1 MVSVRRVAAIFA
13 GCVCGLAIATAA
25 EPKEQPKPK
34 VELRWVE
41 SFRVDGL
48 TVDRGV
54 GCPESPIYPHKTPA
68 LVLTRKDVAEARLN
82 QHEWLMN
89 DVLVQ
94 HYSVTLV
101 LTKEARDRLAGCC
114 PGKSA
119 RVTIL
124 VDGRYWGW
132 HHYTTDNDAKVS
144 ELSKAKNFNPYIGLM
159 SSKAEAEHVVD
170 AFK

>member
-1 MVSVRRVAAIFA
+1 MGSVLRVAAIFA
-13 GCVCGLAIATAA
+13 ACACGAAIGIAA
-25 EPKEQPKPK
+25 EPKEQPKSK

-41 SFRVDGL
+41 SFRVEGL
-48 TVDRGV
+48 TADRGV
-54 GCPESPIYPHKTPA
+54 GDPDSPVYPHKTPA

-82 QHEWLMN
+82 QHEWMMN
-89 DVLVQ
+89 DVVVP
-94 HYSVTLV
+94 HYSVTLI
-101 LTKEARDRLAGCC
+101 LTKEARDRLAASC

-119 RVTIL
+119 RVTVA

-144 ELSKAKNFNPYIGLM
+144 ELCKAKNFNPYIGLM